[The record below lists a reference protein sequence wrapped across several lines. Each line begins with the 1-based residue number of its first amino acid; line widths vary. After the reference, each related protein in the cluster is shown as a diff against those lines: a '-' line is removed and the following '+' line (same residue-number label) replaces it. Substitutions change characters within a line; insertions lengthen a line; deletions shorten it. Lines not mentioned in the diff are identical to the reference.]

1 MPAIRMNS
9 LKSRAMPGDLSNVKR
24 RSPLF
29 HFNPNAYI
37 NGKREL
43 RWRRHTLS
51 LRTSILFQRTLEM
64 KTPLSKTAR
73 TLPVVDRTSRVPIV
87 SEEVKFL
94 DSRSLPRLRAPSKL
108 KLLGSN
114 SSSCRQVSAGGAGPG
129 CRAPGPAPSGAKAH
143 SNLRR
148 YTRVIQCDTL

>member
-1 MPAIRMNS
+1 
-9 LKSRAMPGDLSNVKR
+9 
-24 RSPLF
+24 
-29 HFNPNAYI
+29 
-37 NGKREL
+37 
-43 RWRRHTLS
+43 
-51 LRTSILFQRTLEM
+51 M

-129 CRAPGPAPSGAKAH
+129 CRAPGRSFWGKGAFESSAIH
-143 SNLRR
+143 SS
-148 YTRVIQCDTL
+148 DTM